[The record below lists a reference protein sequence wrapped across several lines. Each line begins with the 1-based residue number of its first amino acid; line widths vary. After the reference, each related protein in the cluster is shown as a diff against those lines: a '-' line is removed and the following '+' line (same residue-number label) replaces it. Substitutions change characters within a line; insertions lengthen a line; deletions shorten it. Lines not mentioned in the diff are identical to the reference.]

1 MIATL
6 IGARQASAR
15 AGAMMGRNVAALRSG
30 PSYWMVLI
38 SGVGEPVLY
47 LLSIGIGVG
56 RLVGDIP
63 VPGGARLPY
72 AVFVAPAM
80 LASAAMTGAMAET
93 GYNYFYKLKH
103 QKIYQAIIATPV
115 RPFEI
120 ALAELV
126 WATLRC
132 LAYTVIFLCLMVGLG
147 YTTPGRAAVAV
158 PATLLAS
165 LAFGAAGMLIAT
177 LMRGWQDFD
186 LLTTGQFVLF
196 FFSGTFAPVQRY
208 PEVVQVVV
216 WLTPLA
222 HAVALLR
229 EITTGRSALP
239 PMAEHVAYL
248 VVMTAGL
255 LVLAA
260 HRTRRVL
267 CD

>member
-6 IGARQASAR
+6 VEARRSSAR
-15 AGAMMGRNVAALRSG
+15 AGSVIGRNVAALRSG
-30 PSYWMVLI
+30 PAYWLVLL
-38 SGVGEPVLY
+38 SGIGEPVLY
-47 LLSIGIGVG
+47 LFSIGIGVG

-80 LASAAMTGAMAET
+80 LATAAMTGAMAET
-93 GYNYFYKLKH
+93 GFNFFFRLKY
-103 QKIYQAIIATPV
+103 QKTYEAIVATPV

-147 YTTPGRAAVAV
+147 YTTAGRAIVAV
-158 PATLLAS
+158 PATVLVS

-186 LLTTGQFVLF
+186 LLTTVQFVLF

-208 PEVVQVVV
+208 PGFVQVAIGV
-216 WLTPLA
+216 TPLS

-229 EITTGRSALP
+229 EITTGRTALL
-239 PMAEHVAYL
+239 PMVGHAAYL
-248 VVMTAGL
+248 VVMTVGL
-255 LVLAA
+255 LILAA
-260 HRTRRVL
+260 HRMGRLL